1 MKPYLLIALFA
12 LACSPQARLNRL
24 IKKHPELVRADTLV
38 VHDTIHIAAD
48 TLIRWKTWEI
58 TTFDTV
64 VIENERQVVKW
75 RRVPVGTPCDS
86 CALVIEMLAAAKADT
101 ITTEVKVP
109 CPSVQA
115 TKEVKYI
122 PWWIYACMGALF
134 AACAYFAIRR
144 R

>member
-12 LACSPQARLNRL
+12 LACSPEKKLARLVA
-24 IKKHPELVRADTLV
+24 KHPELVKTDTL
-38 VHDTIHIAAD
+38 TI
-48 TLIRWKTWEI
+48 R
-58 TTFDTV
+58 DTV
-64 VIENERQVVKW
+64 YFDRVEQHVTDVFIVGDTVRIDTGRLHVRVV
-75 RRVPVGTPCDS
+75 RLPGDSVFVSGVCDT
-86 CALVIEMLAAAKADT
+86 DT
-101 ITTEVKVP
+101 VFTEIKVP
-109 CPSVQA
+109 CDTISP